1 MPLAQRRAH
10 RRRAAKHPGARRCA
24 EWGGGLR
31 SADPRSLPAT
41 ASKLGAVAGTSP
53 SIEVAAPPA
62 QCPAARLRLAE
73 RQRRGAECRRRLAK
87 RRGGLRRA
95 ESWPSGELRSA
106 TAPHQAPSRASG
118 STSRRACAS
127 SPAPPKPPK
136 PAILPRGAHP
146 LRPAAHSC
154 SRSTHLRA
162 TLQQPEPLPLVLHL
176 YACGSRH
183 ATRSCLMR
191 QSRALLK

>member
-1 MPLAQRRAH
+1 LRTCGTCH
-10 RRRAAKHPGARRCA
+10 WHSAARTGVVLPNIPVLGVAPNGAEACA
-24 EWGGGLR
+24 
-31 SADPRSLPAT
+31 APDPRSLPVP

-62 QCPAARLRLAE
+62 QRPAARLRLAE
-73 RQRRGAECRRRLAK
+73 RQRCGAECRRRLAK

-118 STSRRACAS
+118 STSRRACVLTS

-146 LRPAAHSC
+146 LRPTAHSC
-154 SRSTHLRA
+154 SRSAHLRA
-162 TLQQPEPLPLVLHL
+162 TLQQPEPLPLVASSLCL
-176 YACGSRH
+176 WQSACN
-183 ATRSCLMR
+183 
-191 QSRALLK
+191 